1 MNLSLNRP
9 KTGRMVPLC
18 LLFCCGISVFWGF
31 RIERASPNGMQ
42 DFRGVYSFARCLLQH
57 RDPYLAGEPLRVYR
71 TEEGGGTEPS
81 EVLREILSLNMY
93 LPTAF
98 VFTVP
103 FAMLPWGAAQLLWMI
118 VTAASLLVAAFLMV
132 DLGADY
138 APILSAGL
146 ICFLLTNSEALFAT
160 GNPAGI
166 AVCLCVTAVWCFLRG
181 RFVPAGVVCMALS
194 LAIKPHDAGLV
205 WLYFLLAGGV
215 YRRRALQTLAAT
227 VALGLPFVV
236 WVTLVSPHW
245 MQELRTNLLT
255 AAAPGGQLNL
265 GPASAVSGS
274 GPSMRIDLQSA
285 ISLVWSDPSIYLPA
299 SYLICAA
306 FLLIWAFALRR
317 PASPPSNA
325 GLALAAIVPIAIL
338 ITYHRPYDAKLLL
351 LAVPACAMLWA
362 RGGVIA
368 WITFLTTAAGIVS
381 TSDIPLVILD
391 ILTRNLH
398 LSSAGLCGQILTA
411 LLTRPV
417 PFILLAMGIFYLWV
431 NLRRD
436 STAPQPA

>member
-1 MNLSLNRP
+1 MNSTR
-9 KTGRMVPLC
+9 TRRMGLLC
-18 LLFCCGISVFWGF
+18 LLFCCVISVSWGF
-31 RIERASPNGMQ
+31 HIERASPSGMQ
-42 DFRGVYSFARCLLQH
+42 DFKGVYSYARCLLQY
-57 RDPYLAGEPLRVYR
+57 RDPYQAGEPLRVYLAEAGSR
-71 TEEGGGTEPS
+71 TEPS
-81 EVLREILSLNMY
+81 DVLREILSLNMY

-118 VTAASLLVAAFLMV
+118 VTAASLILAAFLMGN
-132 DLGADY
+132 LGVDY
-138 APILSAGL
+138 APVLSVGL
-146 ICFLLTNSEALFAT
+146 IGFLLANSEALFAT

-166 AVCLCVTAVWCFLRG
+166 AVCRCVTAVWCFLKG
-181 RFVPAGVVCMALS
+181 RFVPAGILCLALS

-215 YRRRALQTLAAT
+215 YRRRALQTLAMT
-227 VALGLPFVV
+227 VVLGLPAVL

-245 MQELRTNLLT
+245 MQELRSNLLT

-299 SYLICAA
+299 SYMICAA
-306 FLLIWAFALRR
+306 FLLVWAFALSRANSS
-317 PASPPSNA
+317 PAKA
-325 GLALAAIVPIAIL
+325 WLALAAIVPIAIL

-351 LAVPACAMLWA
+351 LTVPACAMLWA
-362 RGGVIA
+362 GGGAIGWIA
-368 WITFLTTAAGIVS
+368 FLATAAGIVS
-381 TSDIPLVILD
+381 TGDVPLVILD

-398 LSSAGLCGQILTA
+398 LSSTGQCGQILAA

-417 PFILLAMGIFYLWV
+417 PFILLAMGIFYLWAYW
-431 NLRRD
+431 RRD
-436 STAPQPA
+436 ATSVQPA